1 MKLNK
6 WTVALAAC
14 GVVSL
19 SSVVQAEEAQHQVLT
34 ALSQTTLSGY
44 VDTSA
49 IWKLGTGNSA
59 LPGRAYDG
67 VGKLDGFNLNVVKLG
82 LEKPLD
88 EAQWAAGYKV
98 DLLFGPDAVTYQGT
112 FGSGWSIGGGADDF
126 GLQNA

>member
-1 MKLNK
+1 MKFNR
-6 WTVALAAC
+6 WTLALAAG

-19 SSVVQAEEAQHQVLT
+19 GSVSQAEEAPRQVLT

-67 VGKLDGFNLNVVKLG
+67 SGKMDGFN
-82 LEKPLD
+82 
-88 EAQWAAGYKV
+88 
-98 DLLFGPDAVTYQGT
+98 
-112 FGSGWSIGGGADDF
+112 
-126 GLQNA
+126 